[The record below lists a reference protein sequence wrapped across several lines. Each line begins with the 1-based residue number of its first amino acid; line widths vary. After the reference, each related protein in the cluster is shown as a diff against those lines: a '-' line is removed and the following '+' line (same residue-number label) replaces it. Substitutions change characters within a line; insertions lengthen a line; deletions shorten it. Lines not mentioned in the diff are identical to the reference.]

1 MTAQARLGRRVAE
14 ARRDAT
20 LSQTELGDRIGLS
33 LWDIERL
40 ERGEADPSPHVT
52 VIARATGKDGAWFSL
67 DGSEDREELSS
78 APAWPG
84 AEVSERR
91 ERRAVR
97 LRRDLVLG
105 SLAAIVLVRFFTE
118 VLPILPR
125 AANFIDVPLL
135 AVLAAAATF
144 LPGAG
149 VRVGDGPFLAAAIG
163 FLAISVLSTL
173 FNLGRIEPAPVLV
186 FLYGFL
192 APLGFYFAARRLW
205 PVGHAGSLS
214 RLLVSLGLLE
224 LAVVVL
230 IDLPRFLGSENPDEI
245 SGTFGENA
253 YQLVFF
259 LVVFAA
265 LLGGI
270 QTFEPRRT
278 VSRLALPLVGA
289 VFVVI
294 FLAQYRAL
302 LVTTALSV
310 LLAAALL
317 SSVRG
322 RGILVATLSVI
333 CLVVGLAFVA
343 RSFPT
348 LYLEPTL
355 NAIRE
360 DPGYFVGQKIDA
372 FSGVTALYRDD
383 PTAAVIGT
391 GPGTY
396 SSRAWSTFALFNS
409 KSPSNVAGTYAGA
422 LIGGHVYETDVARR
436 YVEPQYHNAKTVLGS
451 KAASLPFSSY
461 VALLAEVGVFGFA
474 LLVAIY
480 AAATVRGARQTLAA
494 MHDAAPDDPL
504 PPLLLACT
512 VAFATLLQ
520 MALLDNWLEVT
531 RVTVIAWILL
541 AVATKELEGRRRN
554 LAREPW
560 RQDG

>member
-1 MTAQARLGRRVAE
+1 MSPQARLGRRVAE
-14 ARRDAT
+14 ARRGAT

-33 LWDIERL
+33 LWDVERL
-40 ERGEADPSPHVT
+40 ERGEMDPSPHVT
-52 VIARATGKDGAWFSL
+52 LIARATGREGAWFSL
-67 DGSEDREELSS
+67 DGSEEEEPSRAL
-78 APAWPG
+78 AGPG
-84 AEVSERR
+84 ARPSGRL

-105 SLAAIVLVRFFTE
+105 SVATVVLVRFFTE

-125 AANFIDVPLL
+125 AANFVDVPLL
-135 AVLAAAATF
+135 ALLGVAAIF
-144 LPGAG
+144 LPGTG
-149 VRVGDGPFLAAAIG
+149 IRVGDSPYLAATIG
-163 FLAISVLSTL
+163 FLTVSVLSTL
-173 FNLGRIEPAPVLV
+173 FNLARIEPAPVLV

-192 APLGFYFAARRLW
+192 APLGFYFAAWRLW
-205 PVGHAGSLS
+205 PIGNAASLS
-214 RLLVSLGLLE
+214 RLLVTLGVIQ

-230 IDLPRFLGSENPDEI
+230 IDLPRFLASENPDEI

-333 CLVVGLAFVA
+333 CLIVGLAFVA

-355 NAIRE
+355 SAIRE
-360 DPGYFVGQKIDA
+360 DPGYFVGEKIDA

-409 KSPSNVAGTYAGA
+409 TSPSNVAGAYAGA
-422 LIGGHVYETDVARR
+422 LIGGRVYETDVSRR
-436 YVEPQYHNAKTVLGS
+436 YVEPQYHSAKTVLGS

-461 VALLAEVGVFGFA
+461 VALLAEVGVFGFV
-474 LLVAIY
+474 LLVALY

-494 MHDAAPDDPL
+494 MRDAPPNDPL

-541 AVATKELEGRRRN
+541 AVATKEVEGRRTDV
-554 LAREPW
+554 AR
-560 RQDG
+560 GS